1 MSILVVTCLGALESC
16 FDSPK
21 PIVQNPRWTE
31 EHAKDWGK
39 KTGWLRGSNFNPST
53 AINQLETWQAES
65 FDTVTIDRELGWA
78 EGLGLNVMRV
88 YLHHLAW
95 EVDQAGF
102 KKRLNTYLTIS
113 SNHGIKTAFV
123 FFDDCWNPSYKAG
136 KQPDPKPGVHNSG
149 WVRDPGDLLFN
160 DTTLII
166 TLEGYV
172 KDVLST
178 FKDDQRIAFW
188 DLYNEPGNSGYGEK
202 LINIA

>member
-21 PIVQNPRWTE
+21 PIVRNPRWTE

-102 KKRLNTYLTIS
+102 KKRLNTYLSFLMTVGIPPIRLVNSLIRNLVSTIQV
-113 SNHGIKTAFV
+113 GYEIQEICYLTIR
-123 FFDDCWNPSYKAG
+123 P
-136 KQPDPKPGVHNSG
+136 
-149 WVRDPGDLLFN
+149 LLS
-160 DTTLII
+160 L
-166 TLEGYV
+166 
-172 KDVLST
+172 
-178 FKDDQRIAFW
+178 
-188 DLYNEPGNSGYGEK
+188 
-202 LINIA
+202 